1 MAKVEFVVPSVLNR
15 GQGEKKIPLEASD
28 LQDAFSKISEQMG
41 DDFKRRVFD
50 HNGRPRS
57 LINIYVN
64 GKNMRFSGGMTMQL
78 KNGDSVYI
86 LPAVAGGA
94 ELTSEELQRY
104 SRQVMLEEIGFE
116 GMEKLRSA
124 KVCVVGAGGI
134 GNPVITQLVAMGV
147 GKLRIVDRDVIEVT
161 NLHRQHLYTDDDIG
175 RVKVEVAAERLRK
188 LNPGIEI
195 EPVPTSVTKFTAEG
209 IVKGFDIV
217 IDALDSVDARYAL
230 NDACIKHNIPLIYA
244 GAIGVTGSVSTIL
257 PNNSACLRCMFPEL
271 KEEEMPA
278 CSTEGVHPSVL
289 YLVAGIQVS
298 EAIKII
304 TGQQPMLVNRLLYID
319 LNELSFDRVQMFR
332 QDECPACG
340 TARKESNLVASQL
353 IIEELC
359 GRDRGKR
366 TWTVTPAEPAPI
378 SLPSIIKNA
387 ESLGYQVKT
396 RGNLGITAVNSGRMS
411 VSFLSSGAAT
421 IVGAKDEEDA
431 IKIYKTFVDGTA
443 AN

>member
-1 MAKVEFVVPSVLNR
+1 LAKVEFVVPSVLNR

-175 RVKVEVAAERLRK
+175 RVKVEAAAERLRK

-230 NDACIKHNIPLIYA
+230 NDACIKHNIPLVYA

-304 TGQQPMLVNRLLYID
+304 TGQQPTLVNRLLYID

>member
-175 RVKVEVAAERLRK
+175 RVKVEAAAERLRK

-304 TGQQPMLVNRLLYID
+304 TGQQPTLVNRLLYID

-431 IKIYKTFVDGTA
+431 IKIYKTFVDETA

>member
-64 GKNMRFSGGMTMQL
+64 GKNMRFSGGMTIQL

-175 RVKVEVAAERLRK
+175 RVKVEAAAERLRK

-304 TGQQPMLVNRLLYID
+304 TGQQPTLVNRLLYID

-431 IKIYKTFVDGTA
+431 IKIYKTFVDETA